1 MLTLTWSPEQLE
13 STPPE
18 QLEEYS
24 GYEIINELTDVSEYL
39 TKYKLWEDIEKAL
52 KLAPI
57 KDRLATRDYLLTKLK
72 LVF

>member
-1 MLTLTWSPEQLE
+1 MLSLIWNPDQLE

-18 QLEEYS
+18 ILEEYQ
-24 GYEIINELTDVSEYL
+24 GYEVINELYDMNEYL
-39 TKYKLWEDIEKAL
+39 TKYKLWDDIEKAL

-57 KDRLATRDYLLTKLK
+57 KDRVSVRDFLLTKLR